1 MRIYSVKTK
10 KQCIPVSHGIDTE
23 GRAYLAVW
31 DEDMSYP
38 QDLYAIEMITGT
50 ISLLGNNW
58 VS

>member
-1 MRIYSVKTK
+1 MRIYSFKTK

-38 QDLYAIEMITGT
+38 QDL
-50 ISLLGNNW
+50 
-58 VS
+58 

>member
-1 MRIYSVKTK
+1 MRIYSFKTK
-10 KQCIPVSHGIDTE
+10 KQCIPIAYGTDTE

-38 QDLYAIEMITGT
+38 QYPYAIETITSA